1 MTRPPAASAG
11 AAAAPAAGAGSP
23 ATTPA
28 DVAHAI
34 TPRALLSLLKGA
46 GSAWLADRAPTMGA
60 ALAYYTLF
68 SMAPLLLI
76 AISVAG
82 AVFGID
88 AARGEILD
96 QLRSLLGSDGASAV
110 ASMLDNVQRSGQSAL
125 GTVVGAGLLVIGAT
139 TVFAELQD
147 SLDHIWRVDTPRRGG
162 SLWQLLRGRL
172 LSFGLVLGVGF
183 LLMVSLAVSAAL
195 AAWGRWWAPMFGG
208 GETLLSWANHGLSFA
223 LTTLLF
229 GAIYKWMPRAHI
241 GWWDVALGSV
251 LTASLFTLGK
261 ALIGWYI
268 GSSGVAAGYGA
279 AGAIVALLVWVYGS
293 AQVFLFGA
301 EITWIFA
308 QRHGSRRVATI
319 AAHAAADAAGTVPG
333 TAPDAVTV
341 TVAAAATAAATAAA
355 AAKPVDNAPAV
366 QQPG

>member
-1 MTRPPAASAG
+1 MTPASPGG
-11 AAAAPAAGAGSP
+11 ADPRAPAAPP
-23 ATTPA
+23 A
-28 DVAHAI
+28 V
-34 TPRALLSLLKGA
+34 TPRALLSVLRGA
-46 GSAWLADRAPTMGA
+46 GAAWLADRAPTMGA

-88 AARGEILD
+88 AARGEILA
-96 QLRSLLGSDGASAV
+96 QLRTLLGEDGAVAV
-110 ASMLDNVQRSGQSAL
+110 AALLDGVRRSGQSTL
-125 GTVVGAGLLVIGAT
+125 GTVFGAVLLFIGAT

-162 SLWQLLRGRL
+162 TVWQWLRARL

-195 AAWGRWWAPMFGG
+195 AAWARWWAPAFGG
-208 GETLLSWANHGLSFA
+208 SEMLLLWANHGLGFL

-229 GAIYKWMPRAHI
+229 AAIYKWMPHARI
-241 GWWDVALGSV
+241 GWRDVALGSA
-251 LTASLFTLGK
+251 LTAALFTLGK

-268 GSSGVAAGYGA
+268 GTSGVASGFGA
-279 AGAIVALLVWVYGS
+279 ASAIVALLVWVYGS

-301 EITWIFA
+301 EVTWIYA
-308 QRHGSRRVATI
+308 QRHGSRRVPP
-319 AAHAAADAAGTVPG
+319 AAPG
-333 TAPDAVTV
+333 
-341 TVAAAATAAATAAA
+341 
-355 AAKPVDNAPAV
+355 PA
-366 QQPG
+366 QQPDRQPDQPPAERKV

>member
-1 MTRPPAASAG
+1 MTTAPPGGTDPHMPAAPS
-11 AAAAPAAGAGSP
+11 
-23 ATTPA
+23 
-28 DVAHAI
+28 AI
-34 TPRALLSLLKGA
+34 TPRALLALLKGA
-46 GSAWLADRAPTMGA
+46 GAAWLADRAPTMGA

-88 AARGEILD
+88 AARGEILA
-96 QLRSLLGSDGASAV
+96 QLRTLLGEDGAAAV
-110 ASMLDNVQRSGQSAL
+110 AALLDGVRRSGQSTL
-125 GTVVGAGLLVIGAT
+125 GTVFGAGLLFIGAT

-162 SLWQLLRGRL
+162 TVWQWLRARL

-195 AAWGRWWAPMFGG
+195 AAWARWWAPAFGSSEG
-208 GETLLSWANHGLSFA
+208 LLLWVNHGLSFL

-229 GAIYKWMPRAHI
+229 AAIYKWMPHARI
-241 GWWDVALGSV
+241 GWRDVALGSA
-251 LTASLFTLGK
+251 LTAALFTLGK

-268 GSSGVAAGYGA
+268 GTSGVASGFGA
-279 AGAIVALLVWVYGS
+279 ASAIVALLVWVYGS

-301 EITWIFA
+301 EVTWIYA
-308 QRHGSRRVATI
+308 QRYGSRRLAP
-319 AAHAAADAAGTVPG
+319 A
-333 TAPDAVTV
+333 APDAVQR
-341 TVAAAATAAATAAA
+341 
-355 AAKPVDNAPAV
+355 PA
-366 QQPG
+366 